1 MKKSFS
7 EDWEFTITV
16 KEAGLCRMGF
26 EPGDRFFCRYEC
38 PAGFCPKTMALLHS
52 LCETARAGGDYRLLG
67 GNARDEMNFVCAD
80 GMVRFHL
87 KARHLS
93 ERTKEKNEHS

>member
-26 EPGDRFFCRYEC
+26 EPGDRF
-38 PAGFCPKTMALLHS
+38 FCPKTMALLHS

-80 GMVRFHL
+80 GMVRFQL